1 MKTYFSFSTST
12 LLLILYSYAFTIFSR
27 IKVRKRR
34 TVCMGLLCTSLLL
47 PFIILSKF
55 WIRYEIPQLF
65 FKQVHCL
72 VPAGT
77 TIAISLPVFLLGL
90 CSGFPVGAIFISH
103 YYQQNLLNKKQAE
116 SLLPL
121 ASFVSPMFVAGYVR
135 SQINLQ
141 ERLWIYYLLCLYLPV
156 LLCYLLLLIPDSHI
170 SAIYHRQKKRRQA
183 SSSSSPE
190 KIPQSLSQNFQI
202 RSLLPSLYQKKSFFL
217 LSKSSLLSE
226 SI

>member
-1 MKTYFSFSTST
+1 MKKLIFRLAQVLCCLSFILM
-12 LLLILYSYAFTIFSR
+12 LLQYSLVLKYA
-27 IKVRKRR
+27 KE
-34 TVCMGLLCTSLLL
+34 GLFVWASCVLPLLL

-65 FKQVHCL
+65 FKQVHRL

-103 YYQQNLLNKKQAE
+103 YYQQNLLNKRQAE

-156 LLCYLLLLIPDSHI
+156 LLCYLLLLIPDSSEDRPAHPL
-170 SAIYHRQKKRRQA
+170 
-183 SSSSSPE
+183 SPE
-190 KIPQSLSQNFQI
+190 KILQSLSQNFQI